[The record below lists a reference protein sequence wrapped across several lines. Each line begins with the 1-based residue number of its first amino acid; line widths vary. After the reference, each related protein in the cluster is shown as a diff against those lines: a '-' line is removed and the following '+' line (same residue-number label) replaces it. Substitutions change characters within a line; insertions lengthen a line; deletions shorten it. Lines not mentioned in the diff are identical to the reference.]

1 MPDPSTSGS
10 PRADSRGGWAE
21 QLRPR
26 LATLRLSPTREAEIV
41 EELSQHL
48 DQRFDELREGG
59 NSEHDARRLAMDEL
73 LDGDALARH
82 MRSLR
87 QAHAPPPPTPGVPG
101 GWSAAELWQDLRYA
115 VRMLGRQPGFAAV
128 VVLTIA
134 LGIGANSAIFALV
147 DATLLRPLP
156 FGEPERLV
164 MVSERSAASARG
176 PVSPRNLLDWNERN
190 RTFELIAAYIPSVG
204 GMVMA
209 GADGLA
215 EDVPRQ
221 WVTAGFFDVL
231 GVRPIVG
238 RTFLPEDDARRA
250 NAVVLS
256 ERFWRA
262 RLGADPEIAGR
273 DIRLDGVPYTVLGVV
288 PRDFELLGGTSVWGL
303 LPIQGAPPATRSQYM
318 FRAIG
323 RLRPGVPLDAANADM
338 AAVADGLA
346 QEFPN
351 TNKGRGVALVPL
363 HDALIGSELR
373 YTSLL
378 FVGVVGFVL
387 LICCANVANLLLARA
402 TVRTR
407 ELAIRS
413 ALGAGRSRVMRQL
426 LTESLVLSL
435 LGGALGVAV
444 GAAILSVAPSLVPQG
459 LLPAAVTLTF
469 NLRVAAILRRGRA
482 VRRTAVR
489 PRAVVARH
497 RFPAGAGDGLGG
509 TDRHGPRRSTSVAA
523 RRRGG
528 CNGGP
533 AALRR
538 RAAAA
543 DAPRDRERRPRL
555 PRAGRAHDGRRPARR
570 AIPDPAVPAPVLRR
584 CRAGNH
590 GRAGRQQRGVG
601 EHAAAGR
608 FPRRGSPSS
617 TWSATP
623 PVDESR
629 RPTADFQIVSPAYF
643 RTLELPLVAGRGFD
657 EHDTRDSGRVC
668 IVNEAFVRNH
678 LQGRSPI
685 GLRIATRST
694 MFTQTPPVVREI
706 VGVARQ
712 VKGRPEETDD
722 LVQIYVPMA
731 QNAVDDIFM
740 LVAPQ
745 SGDATALAGSIRAAI
760 GRVDKAQLVSLR
772 FVRTLEDVAWE
783 ATARHRFRAVLV
795 TTFAGLAL
803 LLAMVGVFGVLAY
816 TVQQRVR
823 DFGVRR
829 ALGATTGDV
838 FRLVVGD
845 AARVIAAG
853 AVIGLVLSAAFSRLL
868 ATMLYG
874 VQPLDPATFAFVTIA
889 LGLTAVVAV
898 AGPAWRATRIDP
910 AIALRGE

>member
-469 NLRVAAILRRGRA
+469 NLRVAAFCGAAALFAGLLFGLAPSWHATGFQLARA
-482 VRRTAVR
+482 MASEGRTATGRGGRLRSLLVVGEVAT
-489 PRAVVARH
+489 AVLLL
-497 RFPAGAGDGLGG
+497 FGAGLLLRTLLAIENVDRGYRAQGVLTMVVDPLGAQYPTQQSLLQFFDDVEREITAVPG
-509 TDRHGPRRSTSVAA
+509 VSSVAWA
-523 RRRGG
+523 ST
-528 CNGGP
+528 
-533 AALRR
+533 
-538 RAAAA
+538 
-543 DAPRDRERRPRL
+543 L
-555 PRAGRAHDGRRPARR
+555 PLGFSSAGQSFFD
-570 AIPDPAVPAPVLRR
+570 V
-584 CRAGNH
+584 
-590 GRAGRQQRGVG
+590 VG
-601 EHAAAGR
+601 D
-608 FPRRGSPSS
+608 
-617 TWSATP
+617 P

-629 RPTADFQIVSPAYF
+629 RPSADFQIVSPAYF

-760 GRVDKAQLVSLR
+760 GRVDRAQLVSLR